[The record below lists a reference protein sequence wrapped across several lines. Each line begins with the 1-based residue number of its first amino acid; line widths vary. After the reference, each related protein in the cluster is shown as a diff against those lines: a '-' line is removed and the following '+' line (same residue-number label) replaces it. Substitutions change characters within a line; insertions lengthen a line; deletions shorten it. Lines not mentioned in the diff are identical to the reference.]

1 MKITERIIKASQ
13 ELAQAKGFNN
23 MKMDELAQQA
33 GVSKRTIYRYFR
45 SKEEVIEASLD
56 TFMAEMDR
64 QIENIMAQDLTAS
77 DVIKA
82 VINNLIIY
90 GQFIMN
96 PMGLNDLRTY
106 YPHLWKKIDAF
117 RLERIRMVITKF
129 IKQSHNA
136 LLHETD
142 PRIVTAVILASIQ
155 AVVNPDFILENNLTF
170 EETANQL
177 SKLMMAFFYL

>member
-1 MKITERIIKASQ
+1 MKIKERIIKASQ
-13 ELAQAKGFNN
+13 DLAKAKGFYN

-56 TFMAEMDR
+56 TFIAEIDR

-82 VINNLIIY
+82 VINKLIIY
-90 GQFIMN
+90 GQFIIN
-96 PMGLNDLRTY
+96 PMALNDLRTY
-106 YPHLWKKIDAF
+106 YPHLWKKIDTF
-117 RLERIRMVITKF
+117 RLERLRMVITKF
-129 IKQSHNA
+129 IKQSHNT

-142 PRIVTAVILASIQ
+142 PRIVTAVITASIQ
-155 AVVNPDFILENNLTF
+155 AVVNPDFILENDLTF
-170 EETANQL
+170 EETVNQL
-177 SKLMMAFFYL
+177 SKLMVAILN